1 MEGPDLR
8 QLTEA
13 QLKTIIPRLQVL
25 ARSSP
30 SDKQLLVEHLKQLG
44 ETVAVTGD
52 GTNDGPALKA
62 ADVGFSMGLSGTEV
76 AREASSIILLDD
88 NFRSIVTAIA
98 WGRCVNDAVAKF
110 LQFQITVNIT
120 AVCLTVVTA
129 IYSSSNE
136 SVFKAV
142 QLLWLNLIM
151 DTFAALAL

>member
-30 SDKQLLVEHLKQLG
+30 SDKQLLVEHLKHLG

-110 LQFQITVNIT
+110 LQ
-120 AVCLTVVTA
+120 VCCVCF
-129 IYSSSNE
+129 SRRPCG
-136 SVFKAV
+136 
-142 QLLWLNLIM
+142 
-151 DTFAALAL
+151 